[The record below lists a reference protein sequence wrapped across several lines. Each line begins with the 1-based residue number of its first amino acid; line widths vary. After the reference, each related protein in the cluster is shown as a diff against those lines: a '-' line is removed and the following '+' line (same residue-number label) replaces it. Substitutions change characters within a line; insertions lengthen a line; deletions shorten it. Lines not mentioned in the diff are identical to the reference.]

1 LARYNLPKLMGP
13 SGRAASPQEQ
23 LTEFLAKYP
32 PAIVRQYRAAL
43 AALRRRVP
51 GAVELVYDNYNGLVV
66 GFSPTERPSE
76 AVVSLLARPDHITLC
91 FIQNGP
97 DIPDPTG
104 RLRGSGNVVRHT
116 RLASPAEIDAPVV
129 AALIRKA
136 LRLSDVPF
144 DRAARRTM
152 VIRAISK
159 KQRPRRVRG
168 SRRPG

>member
-1 LARYNLPKLMGP
+1 MPTPTPSSQLAG
-13 SGRAASPQEQ
+13 
-23 LTEFLAKYP
+23 FLSKYP
-32 PAIVRQYRAAL
+32 PALARQYRAAL
-43 AALRRRVP
+43 TTLRRRLP

-66 GFSPTERPSE
+66 GFSPTSRPSD

-129 AALIRKA
+129 AALIRES

-144 DRAARRTM
+144 DRTARRAM
-152 VIRAISK
+152 VICAVSK
-159 KQRPRRVRG
+159 RQRPRR
-168 SRRPG
+168 